1 VIRDSFSEND
11 ISKLSDI
18 AYKIYF
24 YFNHALDPI
33 SGMLLIYISIE
44 RYISIKYNTKRKFIK
59 FLFNTIY

>member
-1 VIRDSFSEND
+1 VIRDSFSEN
-11 ISKLSDI
+11 
-18 AYKIYF
+18 
-24 YFNHALDPI
+24 FNHALDPI